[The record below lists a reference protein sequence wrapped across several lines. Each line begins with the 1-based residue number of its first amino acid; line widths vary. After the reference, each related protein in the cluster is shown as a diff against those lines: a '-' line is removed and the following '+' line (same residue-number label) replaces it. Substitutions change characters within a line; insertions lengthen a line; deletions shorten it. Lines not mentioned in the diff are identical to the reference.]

1 MPEMTPEYAMY
12 LQFVRG
18 FQLHMF
24 KGEYCIDN
32 GIRLGWLTPYYAQK
46 LRDQFFSDKNKIVIP
61 DPPQNVQV
69 LPDVDSA
76 LVTAD

>member
-1 MPEMTPEYAMY
+1 MTPEYAMY
-12 LQFVRG
+12 LQFVQG

-46 LRDQFFSDKNKIVIP
+46 LRDQFFSNNKIVIP

>member
-1 MPEMTPEYAMY
+1 MQEMTPEYAMY
-12 LQFVRG
+12 LQFVQG
-18 FQLHMF
+18 FQSHMF

-46 LRDQFFSDKNKIVIP
+46 LRDQFFPDKIVIP